1 MTPCN
6 DNSGT
11 MTDMALTVKRVDHR
25 ILIYVKNWEVA
36 PWVYSCESSNV
47 GGFGI

>member
-11 MTDMALTVKRVDHR
+11 MTDMALTVKRLDHR

-36 PWVYSCESSNV
+36 HLVYSCESSNV